1 MSTQFPDTLIE
12 LALAVAGGSTLIIF
26 AVALQN
32 FFVQPP
38 ILTRPQRLFQDL
50 SVLVGIIHGISLIA
64 MEPASQVWAGAG
76 IATVRRVPYH
86 LPGLD
91 RGGAPGA
98 PHANVRLRTTP
109 RSRLRT
115 GPFRFVRHPL
125 YLAYSLAWLAVPVA
139 MNSALLGLTAAGLIA
154 CYAASAVEEER
165 RLLASPLGAEYREY
179 MKSTRRLVPFV
190 Y

>member
-1 MSTQFPDTLIE
+1 MFTQSPDTLIE
-12 LALAVAGGSTLIIF
+12 LALAAAGGSTFIIF

-50 SVLVGIIHGISLIA
+50 SVLVGIIHGLCLIGI
-64 MEPASQVWAGAG
+64 EPASQGWAGVG
-76 IATVRRVPYH
+76 IAMYAASLTIFLASIEAARRVPLTRTFVYE
-86 LPGLD
+86 PRPD
-91 RGGAPGA
+91 R
-98 PHANVRLRTTP
+98 VVQ
-109 RSRLRT
+109 T

-125 YLAYSLAWLAVPVA
+125 YLAYSLAWLAAPVA

-179 MKSTRRLVPFV
+179 MKATRRLVPFV